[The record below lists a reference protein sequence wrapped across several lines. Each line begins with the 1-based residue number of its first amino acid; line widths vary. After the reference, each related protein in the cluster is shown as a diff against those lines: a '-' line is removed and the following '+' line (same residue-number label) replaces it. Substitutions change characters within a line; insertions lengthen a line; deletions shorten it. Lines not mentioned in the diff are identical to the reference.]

1 LPLEPLNLVGDELHA
16 AARELAL
23 ELYGLPL
30 TLSLVG
36 RYLRMTGSR
45 VQDYLFDIRTAP
57 APSYLPPSTDK
68 HVIKAFVMA
77 YEQTLR
83 HIQEVDQPAFK
94 CLQMAALFLPE
105 DIPNALFLSPQEQAA
120 TENEDTHDES
130 QLNRLIPALS
140 EFACFDTGSVL

>member
-1 LPLEPLNLVGDELHA
+1 
-16 AARELAL
+16 
-23 ELYGLPL
+23 
-30 TLSLVG
+30 
-36 RYLRMTGSR
+36 
-45 VQDYLFDIRTAP
+45 
-57 APSYLPPSTDK
+57 
-68 HVIKAFVMA
+68 MA